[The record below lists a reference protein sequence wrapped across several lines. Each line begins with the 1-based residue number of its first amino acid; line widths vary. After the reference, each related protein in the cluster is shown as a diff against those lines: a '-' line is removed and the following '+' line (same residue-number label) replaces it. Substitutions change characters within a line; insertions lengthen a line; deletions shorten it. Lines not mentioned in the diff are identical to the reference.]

1 MLTIQELHR
10 ALGGNILRG
19 KNGPEV
25 LCPGPGHSRED
36 RSLSVTISG
45 GGDDIIVHSF
55 AGDDP
60 IVCKDYVRD
69 KIGLRRGRMV
79 IRGQNA
85 PLQRFTTIPMRA
97 DSFYFRLS
105 AMRLR
110 TSGSGGLMGAA
121 DGYQISTVCAAFR
134 IACPS

>member
-10 ALGGNILRG
+10 ALGGNISRG

-45 GGDDIIVHSF
+45 GGNDIVVHSF

-69 KIGLRRGRMV
+69 KIGLRFQPRPNGHSQPNGHSRPERTLTK
-79 IRGQNA
+79 IYDYTDEGGQLLFQA
-85 PLQRFTTIPMRA
+85 
-97 DSFYFRLS
+97 
-105 AMRLR
+105 LR
-110 TSGSGGLMGAA
+110 
-121 DGYQISTVCAAFR
+121 YE
-134 IACPS
+134 PN